1 MIVLHGE
8 NADVVAMHLRLLN
21 EQVDDD
27 GSFMSTIHRTVM
39 SVRSLFGG
47 LDDSILLGLVDGG
60 W

>member
-39 SVRSLFGG
+39 G
-47 LDDSILLGLVDGG
+47 
-60 W
+60 